1 MPDRLA
7 RVLPW
12 AVPLGGLLLFA
23 ALWLPHRGFW
33 LDDAFITFRYARNLA
48 DGVGPVFNPGEHVE
62 GYTNFAWM
70 LLSAAAFATLS
81 EGAAL
86 VAIKAAGLALGAFVL
101 WRCFTFPSLSTMTGQ
116 ATPPRPH
123 VRLAVLLLAAHPV
136 FVANC
141 GDGLETPLFMAW
153 GIENARA
160 LVRAPTPRS
169 GALLGVLTAGAVWT
183 RPEALPLLLVWP
195 VLVAACRRP
204 RRLAGWHAGFALASL
219 PPVLGQ
225 LAWRWAYYGQPFPNT
240 FVAKATGALGPRLEA
255 GLRDVAAFAG
265 VGVSFPPLATW
276 LAGGL
281 AVFGTLALLRGPA
294 RGTADEAA
302 GVRTGLAG
310 LWALVGFRLA
320 FDVWSGSEFMGT
332 YRFLAPALP
341 PALRAGRRGPRA
353 RSRSCPPGRGG
364 GGRARHGGGV
374 RGQRAAR
381 RGAGT
386 LRARARS
393 GTRRRRALAAGV
405 ATARHPGGGR
415 RRGRDSVLQRASGDR
430 PVGSLG
436 RRHRPSARRVRRPSR
451 HGRVRALPPPGRDR
465 SLEPGADPARSRPA
479 AARPRPTL
487 RPRDRR
493 ASGLP
498 PRLPLRARV
507 HVPRAHRTPPP
518 RRASRRTAPL
528 DPTATTWTSSRTVP
542 TGRCAGTSEPRAARP
557 DTPRPAP

>member
-7 RVLPW
+7 RALPW

-70 LLSAAAFATLS
+70 LLSAAAFAALS

-86 VAIKAAGLALGAFVL
+86 VAIKAAGLALGTFVL
-101 WRCFTFPSLSTMTGQ
+101 WRCFTFPSLSGAAGK
-116 ATPPRPH
+116 ATPSRPH

-153 GIENARA
+153 GIESARA

-183 RPEALPLLLVWP
+183 RPEALPLLVVWP

-219 PPVLGQ
+219 PLVLGQ

-240 FVAKATGALGPRLEA
+240 FVAKATGALLPRLEA

-265 VGVSFPPLATW
+265 VGVGFPPLATW

-281 AVFGTLALLRGPA
+281 AIFGTLVLLRGPA
-294 RGTADEAA
+294 RGTGDEAA
-302 GVRTGLAG
+302 DVRTGLAG
-310 LWALVGFRLA
+310 LWTLVGFRLA

-341 PALRAGRRGPRA
+341 PLFVLADEGLAHVPA
-353 RSRSCPPGRGG
+353 R
-364 GGRARHGGGV
+364 
-374 RGQRAAR
+374 AR
-381 RGAGT
+381 RGVAVAG
-386 LRARARS
+386 
-393 GTRRRRALAAGV
+393 ALAMAAAFAGNARLVEVRGRYERGLEAAHV
-405 ATARHPGGGR
+405 AVGRWLRESQPPDTLVAVGDAGAIPFFSRLPVIDLWGLSDAAIAGLPGEYGDRPGTAAYALSRHPGVIVLWNLEPI
-415 RRGRDSVLQRASGDR
+415 RRGHGPLRLSPAQPFDREIAAHPDFRRDYRFAREFTFRERTHPAPEAGASPD
-430 PVGSLG
+430 
-436 RRHRPSARRVRRPSR
+436 
-451 HGRVRALPPPGRDR
+451 
-465 SLEPGADPARSRPA
+465 GA
-479 AARPRPTL
+479 L
-487 RPRDRR
+487 RPD
-493 ASGLP
+493 GYY
-498 PRLPLRARV
+498 
-507 HVPRAHRTPPP
+507 
-518 RRASRRTAPL
+518 L
-528 DPTATTWTSSRTVP
+528 DVFTY
-542 TGRCAGTSEPRAARP
+542 RP
-557 DTPRPAP
+557 DGATRRGE